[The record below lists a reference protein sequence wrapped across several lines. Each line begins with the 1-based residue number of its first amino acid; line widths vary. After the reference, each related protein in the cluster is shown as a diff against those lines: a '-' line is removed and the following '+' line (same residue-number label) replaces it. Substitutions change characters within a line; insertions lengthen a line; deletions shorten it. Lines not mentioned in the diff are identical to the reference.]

1 MGFSFEKSEVIT
13 EEQPVIPE
21 ISGKTA
27 ASEGGGLQP
36 SELLEMLISS
46 EINGDI

>member
-13 EEQPVIPE
+13 EEQPIIPE

-27 ASEGGGLQP
+27 ASENCGLQP
-36 SELLEMLISS
+36 SELLEMLISA

>member
-1 MGFSFEKSEVIT
+1 MDISFEKSEVIT
-13 EEQPVIPE
+13 EEQPIIPE

-27 ASEGGGLQP
+27 ASESGELQP
-36 SELLEMLISS
+36 AELLEILVSA